1 MPQSLHPAMLSV
13 FFVVEDIWYDE
24 TDSSRGYMSTKLNT
38 MWRSLPQELQQRQ
51 RTGKYAGMV
60 KAPKKE
66 ELKRSGNFR
75 GGSRTS
81 PLLQAFPVASIKAT
95 INTLGN
101 TYNSVFLVFEFR
113 LCFDRKT
120 NFNKSSQNNLEEI
133 CILSAHL

>member
-1 MPQSLHPAMLSV
+1 MQLLKNICCCSNRLIGKCHKINASILTSCYAFC

-66 ELKRSGNFR
+66 ELKRTYQQLEVV
-75 GGSRTS
+75 TS
-81 PLLQAFPVASIKAT
+81 EEEAELVHFCKRFLLHPLKQ
-95 INTLGN
+95 
-101 TYNSVFLVFEFR
+101 
-113 LCFDRKT
+113 
-120 NFNKSSQNNLEEI
+120 Q
-133 CILSAHL
+133 